1 MINNKTYLLE
11 KLAQSKTPSERKIAT
26 YLLSNKKEAL
36 NMTILELAKNADT
49 STAAII
55 RFCKRLDLKGY
66 PELKIALAKEVF
78 SIDETLNDKVST
90 TLEYSKKASLTE
102 ISDNILLLTK
112 NAIENLSKTIN
123 PDSLEKV
130 INKIKT
136 CRSIQ
141 ILGTGASG
149 IVGKDLHQKFCR
161 LGYLSIFNEDTELQ
175 TISACSATKEDV
187 VFAISYSGEHKAVIK
202 AANEARKND
211 AFIIAITRFK
221 KTEISKLADICL
233 YVPDVESLYREGA
246 SLSRISQLLIVDIL
260 YQTLIT
266 SDYDQSFKLLHRT
279 WESIDHKLTY

>member
-11 KLAQSKTPSERKIAT
+11 KLAQSKTPSEKKIAQ
-26 YLLSNKKEAL
+26 YLLSNTKEVL
-36 NMTILELAKNADT
+36 NMTILELATKADT

-66 PELKIALAKEVF
+66 PDLKIALAKEVF
-78 SIDETLNDKVST
+78 SIDESINNNVPTSFDF
-90 TLEYSKKASLTE
+90 SKKTSVIE
-102 ISDNILLLTK
+102 ISDTILNITK
-112 NAIENLSKTIN
+112 IAVENLSKTIN

-130 INKIKT
+130 VQKVKS

-187 VFAISYSGEHKAVIK
+187 VFVISYSGEHKAIIK
-202 AANEARKND
+202 ASNEAKKNN
-211 AFIIAITRFK
+211 AFLIAITRFK
-221 KTEISKLADICL
+221 KTDISKLADICL
-233 YVPDVESLYREGA
+233 YVPDAESLYREGA

-266 SDYDQSFKLLHRT
+266 SDYDHSNKLLKRT
-279 WESIDHKLTY
+279 WESIDHKFPN

>member
-1 MINNKTYLLE
+1 MINNKIYLLE
-11 KLAQSKTPSERKIAT
+11 KLTQSKTPSEKKIAE
-26 YLLSNKKEAL
+26 YLLSNKKEVL

-78 SIDETLNDKVST
+78 TIDNSLKKNGPISLDF
-90 TLEYSKKASLTE
+90 SKQASLTE
-102 ISDNILLLTK
+102 ISNNILQITK
-112 NAIENLSKTIN
+112 NTIETLSKMIN
-123 PDSLEKV
+123 PESLEKV
-130 INKIKT
+130 VKKIRT

-175 TISACSATKEDV
+175 TISACSATKQDV

-202 AANEARKND
+202 AANEAKKNK

-221 KTEISKLADICL
+221 KTEIAKLADICL
-233 YVPDVESLYREGA
+233 YVPDVESIYREGA

-266 SDYDQSFKLLHRT
+266 SDYNQSIKLLQRT
-279 WESIDHKLTY
+279 WESIDHKITY

>member
-11 KLAQSKTPSERKIAT
+11 KLTQSKTPSEKKIAT
-26 YLLSNKKEAL
+26 YLLSNTKEVL

-66 PELKIALAKEVF
+66 PELKIALAKDFF
-78 SIDETLNDKVST
+78 SIDESINNQIPKTFDF
-90 TLEYSKKASLTE
+90 SKKASLTE
-102 ISDNILLLTK
+102 ISDNILNLTK

-123 PDSLEKV
+123 PESLEKV
-130 INKIKT
+130 INKIKS

-161 LGYLSIFNEDTELQ
+161 LGYVSLFNEDTELQ
-175 TISACSATKEDV
+175 TITACSATKEDV
-187 VFAISYSGEHKAVIK
+187 VFAISYSGEHKSVIK
-202 AANEARKND
+202 SANEAKKNG
-211 AFIIAITRFK
+211 AYIIAITRFK
-221 KTEISKLADICL
+221 KTEIAKIADICL

-266 SDYDQSFKLLHRT
+266 SDYDQSHKLLHRT
-279 WESIDHKLTY
+279 WESIDHKFTH

>member
-11 KLAQSKTPSERKIAT
+11 KLTQSKTPSEKKIAT
-26 YLLSNKKEAL
+26 YLLSNTKEVL

-66 PELKIALAKEVF
+66 PELKIALAKDFF
-78 SIDETLNDKVST
+78 SVDESINNQIPKTFDF
-90 TLEYSKKASLTE
+90 SKKASLTE
-102 ISDNILLLTK
+102 ISDNILNLTK

-123 PDSLEKV
+123 PESLEKV
-130 INKIKT
+130 INKIKS

-161 LGYLSIFNEDTELQ
+161 LGYVSLFNEDTELQ
-175 TISACSATKEDV
+175 TITACSATKEDV
-187 VFAISYSGEHKAVIK
+187 VFAISYSGEHKSVIK
-202 AANEARKND
+202 SANEAKKNG
-211 AFIIAITRFK
+211 AYIIAITRFK
-221 KTEISKLADICL
+221 KTEIAKIADICL

-266 SDYDQSFKLLHRT
+266 SDYDQSHKLLHRT
-279 WESIDHKLTY
+279 WESIDHKFTH

>member
-11 KLAQSKTPSERKIAT
+11 KLTQSKTPSEKKIAT
-26 YLLSNKKEAL
+26 YLLSNTKEVL

-66 PELKIALAKEVF
+66 PELKIALAKDFF
-78 SIDETLNDKVST
+78 SIDESINNQIPKTFDF
-90 TLEYSKKASLTE
+90 SKKASLTE
-102 ISDNILLLTK
+102 ISDNILNLTK

-123 PDSLEKV
+123 PESLEKV
-130 INKIKT
+130 INKIKS

-161 LGYLSIFNEDTELQ
+161 LGYVSLFNEDTELQ
-175 TISACSATKEDV
+175 TITACSATKEDV
-187 VFAISYSGEHKAVIK
+187 VFAISYSGEHKSVIK
-202 AANEARKND
+202 SANEAKKNG
-211 AFIIAITRFK
+211 AYIIAITRFK
-221 KTEISKLADICL
+221 KTEIAKIADICL

-266 SDYDQSFKLLHRT
+266 RDYDQSYKLLHRT
-279 WESIDHKLTY
+279 WDSIDHKFKQ

>member
-11 KLAQSKTPSERKIAT
+11 KLTQSKTPSEKKIAT
-26 YLLSNKKEAL
+26 YLLSNTKEVL

-66 PELKIALAKEVF
+66 PELKIALAKDFF
-78 SIDETLNDKVST
+78 SIDESINNQIPKTFDF
-90 TLEYSKKASLTE
+90 SKKASLTE
-102 ISDNILLLTK
+102 ISDNILNLTK

-123 PDSLEKV
+123 PESLEKV
-130 INKIKT
+130 INKIKS

-161 LGYLSIFNEDTELQ
+161 LGYVSLFNDDTELQ
-175 TISACSATKEDV
+175 TITACSATKEDV
-187 VFAISYSGEHKAVIK
+187 VFAISYSGEHKSVIK
-202 AANEARKND
+202 SANEAKKNG
-211 AFIIAITRFK
+211 AYIIAITRFK
-221 KTEISKLADICL
+221 KTEIAKIADICL

-266 SDYDQSFKLLHRT
+266 RDYDQSYKLLHRT
-279 WESIDHKLTY
+279 WDSIDHKFKQ